1 MISLKTRK
9 RNYKK
14 LVRLKNKKGYLREYY
29 SNIIYPEKFIFI
41 TKIYE
46 NLMKSIISF
55 FASILIFAITPADK
69 IKRNKVVHQV
79 YRSYDSKEFNFIWL
93 STIFYILIS
102 FVPVIYI
109 VSFLNITI
117 NDSIPKF
124 TDYVMPY
131 AKEKVPNISS
141 NIFQTLFNTIIFD
154 KFIPGGNLYF
164 AAENKQPINSFFKIY
179 ALIPGSFIALP
190 SLYISSGGY
199 GKLIS
204 AYNYI
209 FSHNKTG
216 SYWGNKVKGLG
227 IVITVS
233 LLLWLFSTLNIFL
246 QTSIWLKYKESV
258 KWLSDLVYLLFV
270 FMFIFVLFLVL
281 FKITPSFKIKFK
293 DSFRGSLISSI
304 PTFILV
310 VIYTYLYKLISY
322 DKFGSAVGFFFSVG
336 FFINWY
342 IYFMFLGII
351 FNNAYYKNYVS
362 SRTIPKK
369 VYAWV

>member
-1 MISLKTRK
+1 MINLNIKK
-9 RNYKK
+9 NNYKK
-14 LVRLKNKKGYLREYY
+14 LLKLKYKKSHLRSFY
-29 SNIIYPEKFIFI
+29 SNIIYPDKFVFI
-41 TKIYE
+41 NKIYE
-46 NLMKSIISF
+46 NIMKGIISF
-55 FASILIFAITPADK
+55 FASFLIFARSQNDK
-69 IKRNKVVHQV
+69 TKRNKVVHQV
-79 YRSYDSKEFNFIWL
+79 YSSYDSKEFNFIWL

-109 VSFLNITI
+109 VSFLNLTI
-117 NDSIPKF
+117 NDSIPSFVSYVNPLVKTKF
-124 TDYVMPY
+124 
-131 AKEKVPNISS
+131 PNSTE
-141 NIFQTLFNTIIFD
+141 NIFQSLFNALVFER
-154 KFIPGGNLYF
+154 FIPGGNSYF
-164 AAENKQPINSFFKIY
+164 ITEAKQELGTLGKIY
-179 ALIPGSFIALP
+179 ALIPGSFIAIP

-209 FSHNKTG
+209 FSHNKIG
-216 SYWGNKVKGLG
+216 SYWGNKIKGLG

-233 LLLWLFSTLNIFL
+233 ILLWVFSTVNIFA
-246 QTSIWLKYKESV
+246 QTSLWNTYGENN
-258 KWLSDLVYLLFV
+258 KWLSDLLYLLFA
-270 FMFIFVLFLVL
+270 FLFLFFLFLIL
-281 FKITPSFKIKFK
+281 FKITPSFKMKFK
-293 DSFRGSLISSI
+293 DSFRGSLISTL

-369 VYAWV
+369 VYAFL